1 MHVAGRLKDLEPTG
15 GEPTMSGPDA
25 ALVTADGTVK
35 ARLTGAR
42 PTLREAFVGE
52 HAAVNI

>member
-1 MHVAGRLKDLEPTG
+1 MHVAGQLKDLEPTG
-15 GEPTMSGPDA
+15 SELTMSGPDA

-35 ARLTGAR
+35 ARLAGAR
-42 PTLREAFVGE
+42 PALREAFVGE